1 VNEVFLLFKNQA
13 VKYLFN
19 KKSWVYVLQLF
30 LGVFFSLF
38 SIKVF
43 NVVEK
48 GDLLYLESVSALIV
62 GIFSFGFSVY
72 LPIFFDKS
80 KFDIYVYKWLIVF
93 VLLIILVG
101 FVVWIFLLRENNF
114 YLRIFKILCFVIYLG
129 IVYLKSINDTALQ
142 LINNFRVLAL
152 YILGPS
158 ISNIIIISSIF
169 FGFYPHNLSPL
180 YFFLILSLFSQLVTN
195 LLAYLFIINYEYS
208 YNGESFIQYFKNSIK
223 LYPSNLFSII
233 SKRIDVL
240 VLGKLGPSS
249 LGNYGVIVSIRE
261 VIMVF
266 FRVTLLEEISE
277 IKKVETTWYKSIK
290 SILPLIILLTLST
303 SVIVFGFDVISNN
316 SYLKMQSIMT
326 FILFYI
332 FSYLL
337 YCTLLNFL
345 QAKFN
350 YIALLTINVLFIF
363 LQIILIFIK
372 FNLLTFLLFNSIF
385 YISVFFIFSF
395 SIFFNIYK
403 PL

>member
-1 VNEVFLLFKNQA
+1 
-13 VKYLFN
+13 
-19 KKSWVYVLQLF
+19 
-30 LGVFFSLF
+30 
-38 SIKVF
+38 
-43 NVVEK
+43 
-48 GDLLYLESVSALIV
+48 
-62 GIFSFGFSVY
+62 
-72 LPIFFDKS
+72 
-80 KFDIYVYKWLIVF
+80 
-93 VLLIILVG
+93 
-101 FVVWIFLLRENNF
+101 
-114 YLRIFKILCFVIYLG
+114 
-129 IVYLKSINDTALQ
+129 
-142 LINNFRVLAL
+142 
-152 YILGPS
+152 
-158 ISNIIIISSIF
+158 
-169 FGFYPHNLSPL
+169 
-180 YFFLILSLFSQLVTN
+180 
-195 LLAYLFIINYEYS
+195 
-208 YNGESFIQYFKNSIK
+208 
-223 LYPSNLFSII
+223 
-233 SKRIDVL
+233 
-240 VLGKLGPSS
+240 
-249 LGNYGVIVSIRE
+249 
-261 VIMVF
+261 
-266 FRVTLLEEISE
+266 VTLLEEISE